1 MIQIKSN
8 QIKLNQIKSKT
19 NVGKFNGEI
28 IMSYA
33 IVCGSI
39 NMDLI
44 CTTPRIPLPGETII
58 GWEYHTKEGGKGA
71 NQATAISRI
80 GLSTKMIGCVGRD
93 SFGSSLLLSLKAN
106 NVDTSNIMYT
116 DCNTGTAHITV
127 EDSGENNIV
136 VIPSA
141 NARLLP
147 EHVFSCEDLIAGAA
161 VAVTQFEI
169 PQITAMAFL
178 RSAKKYGVFTVLNPS
193 PLPKEGISEEILSQ
207 VDLLVLNET
216 EMKML
221 TEVFVED
228 ASSFEIA
235 AKNLHNKGVQ
245 QVVCTLGIKGS
256 YYSSSGRQYYQRA
269 FQVNTIDTT
278 CAGDS
283 FTGALILRLIEGS
296 GPEAAMLFAAKAAAL
311 TVTKLGAQESLPT
324 LEEIESAIW

>member
-1 MIQIKSN
+1 MK
-8 QIKLNQIKSKT
+8 
-19 NVGKFNGEI
+19 
-28 IMSYA
+28 YA

-44 CTTPRIPLPGETII
+44 CTTPRIPYPGETII

-71 NQATAISRI
+71 NQATAISRL
-80 GLSTKMIGCVGRD
+80 GLSTKMIGCIGRD
-93 SFGSSLLLSLKAN
+93 SFGSSLLHSLRSN
-106 NVDTSNIMYT
+106 NVDTSNVMYA

-161 VAVTQFEI
+161 VAVTQLEI
-169 PQITAMAFL
+169 PQITAMEFL
-178 RSAKKYGVFTVLNPS
+178 RTAKKHRVFTVLNPS
-193 PLPKEGISEEILSQ
+193 PLPKEGILEKILSY

-216 EMKML
+216 EIKMF
-221 TEVFVED
+221 TNVFVED
-228 ASSFEIA
+228 ESSFRTA

-245 QVVCTLGIKGS
+245 QVVCTLGIKGAYFS
-256 YYSSSGRQYYQRA
+256 ESGRQYYQRA
-269 FQVNTIDTT
+269 FKVNAVDTT

-283 FTGALILRLIEGS
+283 FTGALILKLLEGT
-296 GPEAAMLFAAKAAAL
+296 GPETAMLFAAKAAAL

-324 LEEIESAIW
+324 IEEIESAVW